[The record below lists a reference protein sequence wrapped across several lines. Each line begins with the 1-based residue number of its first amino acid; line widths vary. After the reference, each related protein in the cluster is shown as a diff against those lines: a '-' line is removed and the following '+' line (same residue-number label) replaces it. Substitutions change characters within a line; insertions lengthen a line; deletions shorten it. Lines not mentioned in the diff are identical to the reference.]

1 MALLGFF
8 ASWRTTL
15 TGGLPAVIIL
25 LTQLLHL
32 IDNDPKTVFSVATV
46 VSALGLL
53 GVSVTARDNRV
64 TSKQAGAE

>member
-1 MALLGFF
+1 MALLGFL

-15 TGGLPAVIIL
+15 TGGLPAVIVI
-25 LTQLLHL
+25 LTQLLYL

-46 VSALGLL
+46 ISALGLL